1 MNRRQR
7 QMCIRDSRGDGDDEV
22 DPKQPAELAN
32 VVPVPAMAA
41 VISVPT
47 VLGMLIVAAVLVEAR
62 VA

>member
-1 MNRRQR
+1 M
-7 QMCIRDSRGDGDDEV
+7 
-22 DPKQPAELAN
+22 
-32 VVPVPAMAA
+32 VPVPAMAA

>member
-1 MNRRQR
+1 M
-7 QMCIRDSRGDGDDEV
+7 
-22 DPKQPAELAN
+22 
-32 VVPVPAMAA
+32 PAMAA